1 MYLKA
6 PLFKTFFVPLLSKL
20 HQTVLTLQQ
29 GSWGVLSLC
38 SWTIATIWLQNKL
51 PFSACGVG
59 GGEILY
65 AATPQTYPN
74 IPYIPVP
81 LLLTYHSQELPSQGN

>member
-1 MYLKA
+1 MKKK
-6 PLFKTFFVPLLSKL
+6 F
-20 HQTVLTLQQ
+20 
-29 GSWGVLSLC
+29 
-38 SWTIATIWLQNKL
+38 
-51 PFSACGVG
+51 PFSGGGGG

-65 AATPQTYPN
+65 AATPQTYHN